1 MRCEGLI
8 YQQSFRQLQRALQ
21 EYRKVL
27 QLEEEQP
34 GLIPPET
41 LQEFKIR
48 ECDLIRAMIMNGDT
62 GLEDDED
69 ELTCWLE
76 GYRMFP
82 DSKVIANELG
92 NTYVEVE
99 VM

>member
-1 MRCEGLI
+1 
-8 YQQSFRQLQRALQ
+8 
-21 EYRKVL
+21 
-27 QLEEEQP
+27 
-34 GLIPPET
+34 
-41 LQEFKIR
+41 
-48 ECDLIRAMIMNGDT
+48 MIMNGDT